1 VPDQHRVKE
10 KAANNQ
16 VVSTEEF
23 KQEFES
29 RVRGVGRVLSLV
41 TPWNEPQN
49 LKRVWRCVA

>member
-1 VPDQHRVKE
+1 MPDQHRVKE

-49 LKRVWRCVA
+49 LKRV